1 MRSQPRVRSLPRR
14 LAPLL
19 LALATGGCALAPT
32 AASPSPPATLAGAE
46 LAARL
51 RTQADAWD
59 AAIVRKDRAA
69 IAANMAESFMQIG
82 SDGRVADKAA
92 FLDAIT
98 SDKLVIAPYAVEEFR
113 VRFYGDTA
121 LITGRTDM
129 HGSWDGKEFR
139 SHYRFTDTYALE
151 ADGAWRVVHV
161 QTTEIP
167 E

>member
-1 MRSQPRVRSLPRR
+1 MLLG
-14 LAPLL
+14 LAIGACASSP
-19 LALATGGCALAPT
+19 APSAT
-32 AASPSPPATLAGAE
+32 PATLPEAE

-69 IAANMAESFMQIG
+69 IAANMAESFMQTG

-92 FLDAIT
+92 FLEAIT
-98 SDKLVIAPYAVEEFR
+98 ADKLVIAPYTVEEFR

-129 HGSWDGKEFR
+129 HGSWDGKPFE
-139 SHYRFTDTYALE
+139 SHYRFTDTYVRE
-151 ADGAWRVVHV
+151 ADGAWRVVNV
-161 QTTEIP
+161 QTTEIAQ
-167 E
+167 

>member
-1 MRSQPRVRSLPRR
+1 MLRFVFAMLLG
-14 LAPLL
+14 LAVG
-19 LALATGGCALAPT
+19 ACATGP
-32 AASPSPPATLAGAE
+32 AASSAPATLADAE

-69 IAANMAESFMQIG
+69 IAANMAESFMQTG

-92 FLDAIT
+92 FLEAIT
-98 SDKLVIAPYAVEEFR
+98 ADKLVIAPYTVEEFR

-129 HGSWDGKEFR
+129 HGSWDGKSFE
-139 SHYRFTDTYALE
+139 SHYRFTDTYARE
-151 ADGAWRVVHV
+151 ADGAWRVVNV
-161 QTTEIP
+161 QTTEIAK
-167 E
+167 

>member
-1 MRSQPRVRSLPRR
+1 MLRFVFAMLLG
-14 LAPLL
+14 LAIGACASSP
-19 LALATGGCALAPT
+19 APSAT
-32 AASPSPPATLAGAE
+32 PATLPEAE

-69 IAANMAESFMQIG
+69 IAANMAESFQQIG
-82 SDGRVADKAA
+82 SDGALADKAK
-92 FLDAIT
+92 FLEGIT
-98 SDKLVIAPYAVEEFR
+98 SEKLVIAPYTVEEFR

-121 LITGRTDM
+121 LVSGRTDM

-139 SHYRFTDTYALE
+139 SHYRFTDTYVRE
-151 ADGAWRVVHV
+151 ADGKWRVVNV
-161 QTTEIP
+161 QTTEVA